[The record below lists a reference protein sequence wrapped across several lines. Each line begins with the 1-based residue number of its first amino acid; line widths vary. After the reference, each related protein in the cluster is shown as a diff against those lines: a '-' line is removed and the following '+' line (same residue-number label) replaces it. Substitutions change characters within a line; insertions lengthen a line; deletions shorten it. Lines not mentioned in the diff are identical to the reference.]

1 MSSVESTLIDRRA
14 TDTPQPH
21 DETDVVWRRMHRRL
35 ERSLHVIEGPVAAL
49 LERPLTAA
57 EVEEITRSC
66 NGLATRLSQLGLSVG
81 AELVRDV
88 QRLCTGETD
97 TRSPA
102 LHAARALE
110 DLRIAMADTE
120 AGLTSAAA
128 PERVVVLTG
137 TPTAELDTIALSLA
151 LRGVGLRIEEPGTEP
166 TGRADAL
173 LVAIAPG
180 EGSQAGA
187 ILAEARARRGD
198 ALVFAVVAGDT
209 ELTAEARRQI
219 HAALDTNDPGA
230 AAEQVLVS
238 VVHAERPPQVL
249 IVSGSAEPRDLPHRS
264 ADFEHCHIS
273 IGAAAIAV
281 AAKELGVVT
290 VVLDR
295 VPHDDALAVATL
307 LRTEED
313 FRSLRVLS
321 IPSYQ
326 LRVSQRIEMLRA
338 GADVTLPPDTED
350 DEVVA
355 AVMAGVR
362 RHRRTSDVDTSDA
375 RAATLSWTSVQ
386 LLAERLLGRQGRSGH
401 RASLAR
407 LTIDDSVT
415 AEELD
420 AAMPGLVSEFRRE
433 DIVGRFSDREAVVLL
448 PGLPRNVAVKRFAS
462 LVDRV
467 GLDAERTRVG
477 ISEFPADGRTLDVLL
492 DTAGSTILR
501 TKRAHGPRVAASDWV
516 SSATAGADVLIID
529 PDAAHRA
536 VMRTVLEERN
546 LTVAEVSNGIEALAR
561 LVNQDR
567 PPLPRAILLEFD
579 LDGLDG
585 LRLLRQL
592 RSNGL
597 MGRFQVLMLASRSD
611 EFELRTAY
619 ELGAVDSI
627 RKPFVPLV
635 LGHRVDQMIS
645 RSDGPS

>member
-1 MSSVESTLIDRRA
+1 
-14 TDTPQPH
+14 
-21 DETDVVWRRMHRRL
+21 MHRRL

-49 LERPLTAA
+49 LERPLTTT

-97 TRSPA
+97 SRSPA

-128 PERVVVLTG
+128 PERVAVLTG
-137 TPTAELDTIALSLA
+137 TPTAALDTIALSLA
-151 LRGVGLRIEEPGTEP
+151 LRGVGLRIEAPGSDP
-166 TGRADAL
+166 IGRADAL

-180 EGSQAGA
+180 EASQADA
-187 ILAEARARRGD
+187 ILAEARTRRSD
-198 ALVFAVVAGDT
+198 ALVFAVVSDDDG
-209 ELTAEARRQI
+209 LTPEARRHI
-219 HAALDTNDPGA
+219 HAKLDIDDPGA

-238 VVHAERPPQVL
+238 VVHAERAPQIL
-249 IVSGSAEPRDLPHRS
+249 IVSGSAEPRNLPHRS
-264 ADFEHCHIS
+264 AEFEQCHIS
-273 IGAAAIAV
+273 IGAPAIAV
-281 AAKELGVVT
+281 AAKELGVVS

-295 VPHDDALAVATL
+295 VPHDQALAVATL

-313 FRSLRVLS
+313 FRTVRVVA

-326 LRVSQRIEMLRA
+326 LRVSQRIELLRA
-338 GADVTLPPDTED
+338 GADITLPPDTDD

-355 AVMAGVR
+355 TVTAGVR
-362 RHRRTSDVDTSDA
+362 RHRRMSDVDTSDA

-415 AEELD
+415 SEELD

-433 DIVGRFSDREAVVLL
+433 DIVGRFNDREAVVLL

-467 GLDAERTRVG
+467 GLDADRTRVG
-477 ISEFPADGRTLDVLL
+477 ISEFPADGRTLEVLL
-492 DTAGSTILR
+492 DSAGSTILR
-501 TKRAHGPRVAASDWV
+501 TKRAQGPRIAASDWV

-536 VMRTVLEERN
+536 VMRTVLEERD

-645 RSDGPS
+645 RTDGPS

>member
-1 MSSVESTLIDRRA
+1 
-14 TDTPQPH
+14 
-21 DETDVVWRRMHRRL
+21 MHRRL
-35 ERSLHVIEGPVAAL
+35 ERSLHVIEGPVAAM
-49 LERPLTAA
+49 LERPLTHV
-57 EVEEITRSC
+57 EVEEVTQSC
-66 NGLATRLSQLGLSVG
+66 NGLARRLSQLGLAVG

-88 QRLCTGETD
+88 QRLCAGETE

-110 DLRIAMADTE
+110 DLRIALADTE
-120 AGLTSAAA
+120 AGLTTAAA
-128 PERVVVLTG
+128 PERVAVVTG

-151 LRGVGLRIEEPGTEP
+151 LRGVGLRIEDPGVEPEGP
-166 TGRADAL
+166 ADAL
-173 LVAIAPG
+173 LVAIARG
-180 EGSQAGA
+180 ERSQASA
-187 ILAEARARRGD
+187 ILAEARARRSD
-198 ALVFAVVAGDT
+198 ALIFAVVSDEEDLST
-209 ELTAEARRQI
+209 DARRHI
-219 HAALDTNDPGA
+219 HATLDTDDPGA

-238 VVHAERPPQVL
+238 VVHAQRPPRVL
-249 IVSGSAEPRDLPHRS
+249 VVSGSAEPRELPHRS
-264 ADFEHCHIS
+264 AEFEHCHIS
-273 IGAAAIAV
+273 IGAPAV
-281 AAKELGVVT
+281 ADAARELGVVS
-290 VVLDR
+290 VLLDR
-295 VPHDDALAVATL
+295 IPHDEALAVATL
-307 LRTEED
+307 LRTNED
-313 FRSLRVLS
+313 FRSLRVAV

-326 LRVSQRIEMLRA
+326 LRVSQRIELLRS
-338 GADVTLPPDTED
+338 GADMTLPPDIED
-350 DEVVA
+350 DEIVA

-415 AEELD
+415 TEELN
-420 AAMPGLVSEFRRE
+420 AAMPGLISEFRRE
-433 DIVGRFSDREAVVLL
+433 DIVGRFNEREAVVLL

-467 GLDAERTRVG
+467 GLDVDRTRVG
-477 ISEFPADGRTLDVLL
+477 ISEFPADGRTVDALL
-492 DTAGSTILR
+492 DSAGATILR
-501 TKRAHGPRVAASDWV
+501 TKRSRGPRVAASDWV

-536 VMRTVLEERN
+536 VMRTVLEERD

-585 LRLLRQL
+585 IRLLRQL

-597 MGRFQVLMLASRSD
+597 MGRLQVLMLASRSD

-635 LGHRVDQMIS
+635 LAHRVDQMIA
-645 RSDGPS
+645 RADGPS